1 MKYKAYFYDV
11 MYKQDPSISF
21 SETICRKIEI
31 RVIFDNV
38 PNNNPLN
45 EFDLNL
51 YILEYHGKKK
61 IHNPIYL
68 FLDSGRPYGIG
79 LIGKN
84 ENINYDFFESNVDTL
99 NMLRVIDEGRE
110 FKLDEN
116 DLRNVYIKCG
126 TWNPNMMNN
135 WDLRD
140 YICKS
145 ES

>member
-11 MYKQDPSISF
+11 IYKQDPSISL

-31 RVIFDNV
+31 RVVFDNV
-38 PNNNPLN
+38 PDNNPLN

-51 YILEYHGKKK
+51 HILEYHGKKK
-61 IHNPIYL
+61 IQNPIYP
-68 FLDSGRPYGIG
+68 FLNFGRMYGIG

-84 ENINYDFFESNVDTL
+84 ENINYDFFESNADTL
-99 NMLRVIDEGRE
+99 NMLQVIDEGRE
-110 FKLDEN
+110 FKLDKN
-116 DLRNVYIKCG
+116 DLRNVYIRCS

-135 WDLRD
+135 WNLRD

-145 ES
+145 GS